1 MPNPYFPISPLI
13 FLAYTNK
20 EFSRRGQDDED
31 PEKRGSKLSSPYK
44 WLSNFHHD
52 LLAGVVMGGVVHT
65 IVGPIEGT
73 KPLLKTQDSSLAIV
87 GSGRRK
93 SKGMLDCI
101 VRIVQEEGLL
111 SLWGGNGS
119 GVLRYYPSV
128 ALSFSLKVP
137 LLHKYRWSDITVE
150 AESSKIS
157 NEIESLTDPCVEDSN
172 RLESDLEE
180 LNCSLDLVASP
191 LGQGKAI
198 EDPHADCYK
207 DGEDQS
213 DMVKIHED
221 QKFEVLI
228 LNTFV

>member
-1 MPNPYFPISPLI
+1 
-13 FLAYTNK
+13 
-20 EFSRRGQDDED
+20 
-31 PEKRGSKLSSPYK
+31 
-44 WLSNFHHD
+44 
-52 LLAGVVMGGVVHT
+52 MGGVVHT

-73 KPLLKTQDSSLAIV
+73 KPLLQTQDNSLAIV

-119 GVLRYYPSV
+119 SVLRYYPSV
-128 ALSFSLKVP
+128 ALSFSLK
-137 LLHKYRWSDITVE
+137 
-150 AESSKIS
+150 
-157 NEIESLTDPCVEDSN
+157 
-172 RLESDLEE
+172 
-180 LNCSLDLVASP
+180 